1 MAIISMAW
9 FSNCNQ
15 HLRTH
20 DIRMNDGVRLNNTHH
35 PDQFLVGEYSIY
47 TPGFWE
53 QWTKRNT
60 ESQTKD
66 ERSKL
71 QHKETKHS

>member
-20 DIRMNDGVRLNNTHH
+20 DIRINDGVRLNYTHH

-47 TPGFWE
+47 TPGF
-53 QWTKRNT
+53 
-60 ESQTKD
+60 
-66 ERSKL
+66 
-71 QHKETKHS
+71 